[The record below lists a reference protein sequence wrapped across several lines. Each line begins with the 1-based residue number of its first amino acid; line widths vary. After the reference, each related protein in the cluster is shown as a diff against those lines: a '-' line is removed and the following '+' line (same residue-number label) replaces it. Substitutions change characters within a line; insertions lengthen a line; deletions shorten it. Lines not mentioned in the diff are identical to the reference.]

1 MCRRTAFWTAAPGSS
16 CAAPYPRCGLE
27 VLPKFWKNSGKFLA
41 SPMNGET
48 RHFYAFGPF
57 RLDPEERLLLRDGR
71 PVPLAPKVTETLF
84 LLVQNADIWLTKT
97 NS

>member
-1 MCRRTAFWTAAPGSS
+1 
-16 CAAPYPRCGLE
+16 
-27 VLPKFWKNSGKFLA
+27 
-41 SPMNGET
+41 MNGET

-84 LLVQNADIWLTKT
+84 LLVQNAGHLVDKDELVKRV
-97 NS
+97 